1 MENRGNELAVT
12 VSALSTLPAL
22 PAIVKE
28 EPAEQSNSKQDTQQ
42 SQLQDVCLEEECAD
56 QRIECTT
63 ESQESEMRAFL
74 SKCIFCSKIFTL
86 GDEPKLLECLHA
98 ACTTCVNNKL
108 SDHNTSVD
116 VDVLLES
123 NVIMC
128 QICNVASQVENLIE
142 NRFLS
147 KLLEEDTN
155 LGVEDELKDTEEEKK
170 CTSCHDNVTA
180 TSWCVECEEFICQNC
195 VMAHQRLKITK
206 DHTIKPKDEV
216 ANDRDNVTK
225 KGNKKIPGCL
235 FCMIHSHEQLS
246 LFCQTCD
253 RLTCRDCQLSEHRD
267 HKYKF
272 IHEIAA
278 ETRSSVSTLLKEVS
292 YKRVLL
298 RSAMKVIE
306 DRQILILE
314 KKKNLVQ
321 DITQMVVQLTNAIN
335 TRGKQLV
342 MRLNEV
348 CDQKQNT
355 LNEKK
360 VALDQLSKLTDHCI
374 LFGTYVLNKGSD
386 MELLYSKKSVTSH
399 LQRIKSRR
407 ADIPN
412 PEIPVRIHLSLEKVP
427 DLIKVVSSIGAIV
440 VDGRVY
446 PSLSPTICGN
456 TAVAYNESHTEQKQ
470 MTNSTNAHTDGAV
483 PVAQQQGLP
492 LPTVLVTQ
500 QSSNVQPNSY
510 QQVPLHLPPQQQ
522 QQQQQ
527 QHVQQSQ
534 NYMQQYAVPHN
545 IPPRSSP
552 QTHQPRVPYTVNY
565 NNRLQQPLQQQMMHQ
580 QRPLANCHQQQV
592 TSSTHPHQQVQNMDQ
607 HGQNASLRGLLAH
620 NPPPPPPLP
629 PPLPA
634 PAHPSFRTSS
644 NHVQYRLPP
653 GYRYS
658 SGGNPQKGTVPQ
670 PPVPPP
676 HSYQPVNAAGTPGT
690 ARLQQCNLASPS
702 AAQHHANYPVQHS
715 TARWHIPQQVNP
727 CIPFYAS
734 SRHQHVAPHMPV
746 PFNDAYKITLRNQQT
761 SNNQKYSGNASERST
776 CDNPPQSQNSS
787 NIIGHAVSSSV
798 PKTPSPVTTPGKP
811 DETEK
816 SLDKFCQKSLNDLM
830 LTIAKLDSNGIVVI
844 PEAQRN
850 QMDSAQVD
858 SSTDEDMNSMAENT
872 TADNP
877 KSTPASM
884 VMKDDPNE
892 DWCAVCMD
900 GGDAV
905 LCCDKCPKV
914 FHLYCHIPS
923 LESFPDE
930 SETWQCMLCT
940 NVLDCTDD
948 PSSGEKRSNSMS
960 TKELRIAQRIVL
972 ELYCQ
977 YEQSLPFREVVSSEI
992 TDYHRIIKKPIAL
1005 DIIRDKLKLDHIN
1018 HYTDLRQVM
1027 ADIRLMFK
1035 NAFTYNPVDSQ
1046 VYQEARNLEEFFEK
1060 LLLKWAP
1067 NYAYD
1072 DPFLATDKDEE
1083 EEVFPPNRKY
1093 KRIISD

>member
-1 MENRGNELAVT
+1 METRTNELLTTGPIAT
-12 VSALSTLPAL
+12 
-22 PAIVKE
+22 IKE
-28 EPAEQSNSKQDTQQ
+28 EPLDQTGAKQDMQQ
-42 SQLQDVCLEEECAD
+42 SQVQGVCIEEECE

-63 ESQESEMRAFL
+63 EGQENETRAFL
-74 SKCIFCSKIFTL
+74 SKCVFCGKTFAF
-86 GDEPKLLECLHA
+86 GDDPKLLECLHA
-98 ACTTCVNNKL
+98 ACSTCVNSKL
-108 SDHNTSVD
+108 NDHNTSVD

-123 NVIMC
+123 NVIAC
-128 QICNVASQVENLIE
+128 QICNVTTQAENLIE

-147 KLLEEDTN
+147 KFIEEDNSPGTD
-155 LGVEDELKDTEEEKK
+155 DESKETEEEKK
-170 CTSCHDNVTA
+170 CTSCHDNANA

-216 ANDRDNVTK
+216 ANDRDNVK
-225 KGNKKIPGCL
+225 RNNKKIPGYL
-235 FCMIHSHEQLS
+235 FCTIHSHEQLS

-253 RLTCRDCQLSEHRD
+253 KLTCRDCQLSEHRD

-278 ETRSSVSTLLKEVS
+278 ETRASVSTLLKEVS

-298 RSAMKVIE
+298 KSAMKVIE
-306 DRQILILE
+306 DRQVLILE

-374 LFGTYVLNKGSD
+374 QFVTHALKKGSD

-446 PSLSPTICGN
+446 PSISPLGGVN
-456 TAVAYNESHTEQKQ
+456 TPSMSYNETQSDQKQ
-470 MTNSTNAHTDGAV
+470 TTSLSNVHMDGSSITAQL
-483 PVAQQQGLP
+483 PVA
-492 LPTVLVTQ
+492 TQ
-500 QSSNVQPNSY
+500 QSNSMQQNSY
-510 QQVPLHLPPQQQ
+510 QQVPLHVTSQQQ
-522 QQQQQ
+522 QQT
-527 QHVQQSQ
+527 QSQ
-534 NYMQQYAVPHN
+534 NYMQHYPMN
-545 IPPRSSP
+545 NMPPRSSP
-552 QTHQPRVPYTVNY
+552 QAHQPRVPYPVNF
-565 NNRLQQPLQQQMMHQ
+565 NNRLQQPIMMQ
-580 QRPLANCHQQQV
+580 QRPLGSCHQQV
-592 TSSTHPHQQVQNMDQ
+592 TSSTHPHQQVHIDQ
-607 HGQNASLRGLLAH
+607 LGQNTSLRGLLAH
-620 NPPPPPPLP
+620 NPPP
-629 PPLPA
+629 
-634 PAHPSFRTSS
+634 FRSS
-644 NHVQYRLPP
+644 TNHVSYRLPP
-653 GYRYS
+653 YRYPS
-658 SGGNPQKGTVPQ
+658 NNPQR
-670 PPVPPP
+670 PVPPP
-676 HSYQPVNAAGTPGT
+676 AYQPTNTSMVSGI
-690 ARLQQCNLASPS
+690 RLQQCNPTSPS
-702 AAQHHANYPVQHS
+702 TPHLNYPMQQPP
-715 TARWHIPQQVNP
+715 TARWHIPQNVNP
-727 CIPFYAS
+727 CLPFYT
-734 SRHQHVAPHMPV
+734 SRHQSNTPAISV
-746 PFNDAYKITLRNQQT
+746 PTNDTYKITLKNQQ
-761 SNNQKYSGNASERST
+761 SNVNQKYNTQTTTASDT
-776 CDNPPQSQNSS
+776 PPQLQSS
-787 NIIGHAVSSSV
+787 VSVGHTVSSSV
-798 PKTPSPVTTPGKP
+798 PKTPSPVPPGKS

-850 QMDSAQVD
+850 QLDSAQVD
-858 SSTDEDMNSMAENT
+858 SSTDEGLNPMTENSSDNSKNT
-872 TADNP
+872 A
-877 KSTPASM
+877 ASM
-884 VMKDDPNE
+884 TKDDPNE

-923 LESFPDE
+923 LKSFPDE

-940 NVLDCTDD
+940 NVLDCSDD
-948 PSSGEKRSNSMS
+948 PPSEKRPNGMS
-960 TKELRIAQRIVL
+960 AKELRIAQRIVL

-992 TDYHRIIKKPIAL
+992 VDYHRIIKKPIAL
-1005 DIIRDKLKLDHIN
+1005 DVIRDKLKSDHPSN
-1018 HYTDLRQVM
+1018 YTDLRQVM

-1035 NAFTYNPVDSQ
+1035 NAFTYNPVESQ

-1072 DPFLATDKDEE
+1072 DPFLSADKDED

-1093 KRIISD
+1093 RRILTD

>member
-1 MENRGNELAVT
+1 ME
-12 VSALSTLPAL
+12 
-22 PAIVKE
+22 
-28 EPAEQSNSKQDTQQ
+28 D
-42 SQLQDVCLEEECAD
+42 D
-56 QRIECTT
+56 
-63 ESQESEMRAFL
+63 
-74 SKCIFCSKIFTL
+74 
-86 GDEPKLLECLHA
+86 PKLLECLHA
-98 ACTTCVNNKL
+98 ACMMCVNNKI

-116 VDVLLES
+116 MDIMLES

-128 QICNVASQVENLIE
+128 HVCNVTSQVENLIE
-142 NRFLS
+142 NRFFS
-147 KLLEEDTN
+147 KLLEEESD
-155 LGVEDELKDTEEEKK
+155 LGLDDETKEAEEEKK
-170 CTSCHDNVTA
+170 CTSCHDNIIA
-180 TSWCVECEEFICQNC
+180 TSWCMECEEFICQNC

-206 DHTIKPKDEV
+206 DHVIKPKDEIT
-216 ANDRDNVTK
+216 NDKDNVK
-225 KGNKKIPGCL
+225 RGNKKIPGYL
-235 FCMIHSHEQLS
+235 FCTIHSHEQLS

-278 ETRSSVSTLLKEVS
+278 ETRTAMSILLKEVS

-298 RSAMKVIE
+298 KSAMKVIE
-306 DRQILILE
+306 DRQVLILE
-314 KKKNLVQ
+314 KKKSLVQ

-335 TRGKQLV
+335 TRGKQLI

-360 VALDQLSKLTDHCI
+360 IALDQLSRLTDHCI
-374 LFGTYVLNKGSD
+374 LFGTHALKKGSD

-427 DLIKVVSSIGAIV
+427 DLIKVMSSIGAIV

-446 PSLSPTICGN
+446 PSISPLAGN
-456 TAVAYNESHTEQKQ
+456 NSTMTYNESQTEQKQ
-470 MTNSTNAHTDGAV
+470 IPNTINTHADGIV
-483 PVAQQQGLP
+483 PVVVQQGPSLP
-492 LPTVLVTQ
+492 AIVTQ
-500 QSSNVQPNSY
+500 QSTNVQQNSY
-510 QQVPLHLPPQQQ
+510 QQQAPQHLSPQQQ

-527 QHVQQSQ
+527 QQTQQSQ
-534 NYMQQYAVPHN
+534 NYMQQYIAPHSMS
-545 IPPRSSP
+545 PRSSP
-552 QTHQPRVPYTVNY
+552 QAHQPRIPYSVNY
-565 NNRLQQPLQQQMMHQ
+565 NNRLQQPPLMHQ
-580 QRPLANCHQQQV
+580 QRPLSTCHQQQV
-592 TSSTHPHQQVQNMDQ
+592 TSSTHPQHQQAQNLDQ
-607 HGQNASLRGLLAH
+607 QNFGQNTSLRGLLAH
-620 NPPPPPPLP
+620 NSIPPPPY
-629 PPLPA
+629 
-634 PAHPSFRTSS
+634 PSFRASV
-644 NHVQYRLPP
+644 NHVPYRFSP

-658 SGGNPQKGTVPQ
+658 SNGNPQR
-670 PPVPPP
+670 VPPP
-676 HSYQPVNAAGTPGT
+676 HTYQAANTSVVPVTT
-690 ARLQQCNLASPS
+690 RLQQCNLTPPS
-702 AAQHHANYPVQHS
+702 TQHVGNYPIH
-715 TARWHIPQQVNP
+715 RWHIPQQANP
-727 CIPFYAS
+727 CLPYNMP
-734 SRHQHVAPHMPV
+734 RHQQLPIYTPV
-746 PFNDAYKITLRNQQT
+746 PTNDTYKITLRNQQA
-761 SNNQKYSGNASERST
+761 SNNQKYNANMGGNSS
-776 CDNPPQSQNSS
+776 DNSPQLQNSATVS
-787 NIIGHAVSSSV
+787 LLHAVSSSI

-811 DETEK
+811 DDTEK

-830 LTIAKLDSNGIVVI
+830 LTIAKLDSNGILVI

-850 QMDSAQVD
+850 QTDSAQVD
-858 SSTDEDMNSMAENT
+858 SSTDEDINSMAENT
-872 TADNP
+872 TDNS
-877 KSTPASM
+877 KSTTASI

-923 LESFPDE
+923 LKSFPDE

-940 NVLDCTDD
+940 NVLDCSDD
-948 PSSGEKRSNSMS
+948 VSSSEKRSNGMNA
-960 TKELRIAQRIVL
+960 KELRIAQRIVL

-1005 DIIRDKLKLDHIN
+1005 DIIRDKLKSDHVD

-1072 DPFLATDKDEE
+1072 DPFLAPDKEE
-1083 EEVFPPNRKY
+1083 DEEVFPPNRKY
-1093 KRIISD
+1093 RRIIND

>member
-1 MENRGNELAVT
+1 METRVNELLTTGPIAT
-12 VSALSTLPAL
+12 
-22 PAIVKE
+22 IKE
-28 EPAEQSNSKQDTQQ
+28 EPLDQTGAKQDMQQ
-42 SQLQDVCLEEECAD
+42 SQVQGVCMEEECE

-63 ESQESEMRAFL
+63 EGHENETRTFL
-74 SKCIFCSKIFTL
+74 SKCVFCGKMFTF
-86 GDEPKLLECLHA
+86 GDDPKLLECLHA
-98 ACTTCVNNKL
+98 ACSTCVSSKL
-108 SDHNTSVD
+108 NDHNTSVD

-123 NVIMC
+123 NVIAC
-128 QICNVASQVENLIE
+128 QICNVTTQAENLIE

-147 KLLEEDTN
+147 KFIEEDNSPGTD
-155 LGVEDELKDTEEEKK
+155 DESKETEEEKK
-170 CTSCHDNVTA
+170 CTCCQDNATA

-216 ANDRDNVTK
+216 ANDKDNVK
-225 KGNKKIPGCL
+225 KSNKKIPGYL
-235 FCMIHSHEQLS
+235 FCTIHSHEQLS

-253 RLTCRDCQLSEHRD
+253 KLTCRDCQLSEHRD

-278 ETRSSVSTLLKEVS
+278 ETRASVSTLLKEVS

-298 RSAMKVIE
+298 KSAMKVIE
-306 DRQILILE
+306 DRQVLILE

-321 DITQMVVQLTNAIN
+321 DITQMVVQLTNTIN

-374 LFGTYVLNKGSD
+374 QFVTHALKKGSD

-446 PSLSPTICGN
+446 PSISPLGGVN
-456 TAVAYNESHTEQKQ
+456 TPSIPYNESQTDQKQ
-470 MTNSTNAHTDGAV
+470 TSNLSNAHIDGSSIV
-483 PVAQQQGLP
+483 MQLP
-492 LPTVLVTQ
+492 AATQ
-500 QSSNVQPNSY
+500 QSNNMQQNSY
-510 QQVPLHLPPQQQ
+510 QQVPLHVASQQQ

-527 QHVQQSQ
+527 QAQSQ
-534 NYMQQYAVPHN
+534 NYIQHYPMN
-545 IPPRSSP
+545 NMPPRSSP
-552 QTHQPRVPYTVNY
+552 QTHQPRVPYAVNF
-565 NNRLQQPLQQQMMHQ
+565 NNRLQNPMLMQ
-580 QRPLANCHQQQV
+580 QRPLGSCHQQV
-592 TSSTHPHQQVQNMDQ
+592 TSSTHPHQQVHIDQ
-607 HGQNASLRGLLAH
+607 LGQNTSLRGLLAH
-620 NPPPPPPLP
+620 NPPPFR
-629 PPLPA
+629 
-634 PAHPSFRTSS
+634 PST
-644 NHVQYRLPP
+644 NHVSYRLPP
-653 GYRYS
+653 YRYPS
-658 SGGNPQKGTVPQ
+658 NNSQRPVAPPAYQ
-670 PPVPPP
+670 PPNTSMV
-676 HSYQPVNAAGTPGT
+676 SGI
-690 ARLQQCNLASPS
+690 RLQQCNPASPS
-702 AAQHHANYPVQHS
+702 TQHINYSMQQP
-715 TARWHIPQQVNP
+715 TAARWHIPQNVNP
-727 CIPFYAS
+727 CLPFYT
-734 SRHQHVAPHMPV
+734 SRHQSTTPSMPV
-746 PFNDAYKITLRNQQT
+746 PTNDTYKITLKNQQ
-761 SNNQKYSGNASERST
+761 SNVNQKYSTQTTAAS
-776 CDNPPQSQNSS
+776 DNPPQSQNSVS
-787 NIIGHAVSSSV
+787 VGHTVSSSV
-798 PKTPSPVTTPGKP
+798 PKTPSPVPPGKS

-850 QMDSAQVD
+850 QLDSAQVD
-858 SSTDEDMNSMAENT
+858 SSTDEGMNPMTENSSASMA
-872 TADNP
+872 
-877 KSTPASM
+877 
-884 VMKDDPNE
+884 KDDPNE

-923 LESFPDE
+923 LKSFPDE

-940 NVLDCTDD
+940 NVLDCSDD
-948 PSSGEKRSNSMS
+948 PPGEKRPNTMNA
-960 TKELRIAQRIVL
+960 KELRIAQRIVL

-992 TDYHRIIKKPIAL
+992 VDYHRIIKKPIAL
-1005 DIIRDKLKLDHIN
+1005 DVIREKLKPEHPN

-1035 NAFTYNPVDSQ
+1035 NAFTYNPVESQ

-1072 DPFLATDKDEE
+1072 DPFLSADRDED

-1093 KRIISD
+1093 RRIVTD

>member
-1 MENRGNELAVT
+1 MEPRVNELLT
-12 VSALSTLPAL
+12 TSPA
-22 PAIVKE
+22 ATIKE
-28 EPAEQSNSKQDTQQ
+28 EPVDQPGTKQDMQQ
-42 SQLQDVCLEEECAD
+42 SQVQGVCIEEECE

-63 ESQESEMRAFL
+63 ESQENETRAFL
-74 SKCIFCSKIFTL
+74 SKCVFCEKAFVS
-86 GDEPKLLECLHA
+86 GDDPKLLECLHA
-98 ACTTCVNNKL
+98 ACTACVNSKL

-123 NVIMC
+123 NVIAC
-128 QICNVASQVENLIE
+128 QICNVTTQADNLIE

-147 KLLEEDTN
+147 KFIEEDSSPGTD
-155 LGVEDELKDTEEEKK
+155 DESKETEEEKK
-170 CTSCHDNVTA
+170 CTSCHDNANA

-216 ANDRDNVTK
+216 ANDRDNVK
-225 KGNKKIPGCL
+225 KINKKIPGYL
-235 FCMIHSHEQLS
+235 FCTIHSHEQLS

-253 RLTCRDCQLSEHRD
+253 KLTCRDCQLSEHRD

-278 ETRSSVSTLLKEVS
+278 ETRTSVSTLLKEVS

-298 RSAMKVIE
+298 KSAMKVIE
-306 DRQILILE
+306 DRQVLILE

-321 DITQMVVQLTNAIN
+321 DITQMVFQLTNAIN
-335 TRGKQLV
+335 TRGKQLI

-374 LFGTYVLNKGSD
+374 QFVAHALKKGSD
-386 MELLYSKKSVTSH
+386 LELLYSKKSVTSH

-446 PSLSPTICGN
+446 PSISPLGGTS
-456 TAVAYNESHTEQKQ
+456 TTPSLAYTDSQPEQKQ
-470 MTNSTNAHTDGAV
+470 PANLPNAPMDGSPMAV
-483 PVAQQQGLP
+483 QLP
-492 LPTVLVTQ
+492 PATQ
-500 QSSNVQPNSY
+500 QTNNVQQNSY
-510 QQVPLHLPPQQQ
+510 QQVPPSLPLTQHQQQHQQPPQQQQQQPPHPQQQ

-527 QHVQQSQ
+527 QMQQQAQSQ
-534 NYMQQYAVPHN
+534 NYMQHYPMN
-545 IPPRSSP
+545 NMPPRSSP
-552 QTHQPRVPYTVNY
+552 QAHQPRVPYPVNY
-565 NNRLQQPLQQQMMHQ
+565 NNRLQQPLMMQ
-580 QRPLANCHQQQV
+580 QRPLGSCHQQV
-592 TSSTHPHQQVQNMDQ
+592 TSSTHPHQQVHMDQ
-607 HGQNASLRGLLAH
+607 LGQNTSLRGLLAH
-620 NPPPPPPLP
+620 NPPPYR
-629 PPLPA
+629 
-634 PAHPSFRTSS
+634 PST
-644 NHVQYRLPP
+644 NHVPYRLPP
-653 GYRYS
+653 YRYPTNNS
-658 SGGNPQKGTVPQ
+658 QR
-670 PPVPPP
+670 PVAP
-676 HSYQPVNAAGTPGT
+676 HTYQPTNTSMVTGI
-690 ARLQQCNLASPS
+690 RLQQCNATSPS
-702 AAQHHANYPVQHS
+702 AQHLNYPMQQPAA
-715 TARWHIPQQVNP
+715 ARWHIPQNVNP
-727 CIPFYAS
+727 WLSYNP
-734 SRHQHVAPHMPV
+734 SRHQATPPMPV
-746 PFNDAYKITLRNQQT
+746 PINDTYKITLKNQQ
-761 SNNQKYSGNASERST
+761 SNVNQKYNTQTIAAS
-776 CDNPPQSQNSS
+776 DNTPQVQNSAS
-787 NIIGHAVSSSV
+787 VGHTVSSSV
-798 PKTPSPVTTPGKP
+798 PKTPSPVPPGKS

-850 QMDSAQVD
+850 QLDSAQVD
-858 SSTDEDMNSMAENT
+858 SSTDEGMNPMAENS
-872 TADNP
+872 A
-877 KSTPASM
+877 ASM
-884 VMKDDPNE
+884 TKDDPNE

-923 LESFPDE
+923 LKSFPDE

-940 NVLDCTDD
+940 NVLDCSDD
-948 PSSGEKRSNSMS
+948 PPGEKRPNTMS
-960 TKELRIAQRIVL
+960 AKELRIAQRIVL

-992 TDYHRIIKKPIAL
+992 IDYHRIIKKPIAL
-1005 DIIRDKLKLDHIN
+1005 DIIRDKLKPDHPD
-1018 HYTDLRQVM
+1018 HYSDLRQVM

-1035 NAFTYNPVDSQ
+1035 NAFTYNPVESQ

-1072 DPFLATDKDEE
+1072 DPFLSADRDED

-1093 KRIISD
+1093 RRIVTD

>member
-1 MENRGNELAVT
+1 MEPRANELLT
-12 VSALSTLPAL
+12 TSPA
-22 PAIVKE
+22 ATIKE
-28 EPAEQSNSKQDTQQ
+28 EPVDQPGAKQQDMQQ
-42 SQLQDVCLEEECAD
+42 SQVQGVCIEEECE

-63 ESQESEMRAFL
+63 ESQENETRAFL
-74 SKCIFCSKIFTL
+74 SKCVFCEKTFIA
-86 GDEPKLLECLHA
+86 GDDPKLLECLHA
-98 ACTTCVNNKL
+98 ACTTCVNSKL

-123 NVIMC
+123 NVIAC
-128 QICNVASQVENLIE
+128 QICNVTTQVDNLIE

-147 KLLEEDTN
+147 KFIEEDSNPGTD
-155 LGVEDELKDTEEEKK
+155 DESKETEEEKK
-170 CTSCHDNVTA
+170 CTSCHDNATA

-216 ANDRDNVTK
+216 ANDRDNVK
-225 KGNKKIPGCL
+225 KSNKKIPGYL
-235 FCMIHSHEQLS
+235 FCTIHSHEQLS

-253 RLTCRDCQLSEHRD
+253 KLTCRDCQLSEHRD

-278 ETRSSVSTLLKEVS
+278 ETRTSVSTLLKEVS

-298 RSAMKVIE
+298 KSAMKVIE
-306 DRQILILE
+306 DRQVLILE

-321 DITQMVVQLTNAIN
+321 EITQMVVQLTNAIS

-374 LFGTYVLNKGSD
+374 QFVAHALKKGSD
-386 MELLYSKKSVTSH
+386 LELLYSKKSVTSH

-446 PSLSPTICGN
+446 PSISPLGGAN
-456 TAVAYNESHTEQKQ
+456 TPSMPYSESQPEQKQ
-470 MTNSTNAHTDGAV
+470 TANLPSAPMDGSPMAIQIS
-483 PVAQQQGLP
+483 PA
-492 LPTVLVTQ
+492 TQ
-500 QSSNVQPNSY
+500 QSSNIQQNSY
-510 QQVPLHLPPQQQ
+510 QQVPPSLPLTQHQQQQPQQQ

-527 QHVQQSQ
+527 QLQQAQSQ
-534 NYMQQYAVPHN
+534 SYMQHYPMN
-545 IPPRSSP
+545 NMPPRSSP
-552 QTHQPRVPYTVNY
+552 QAHQPRVPYPVNF
-565 NNRLQQPLQQQMMHQ
+565 NNRLQQPLMMQ
-580 QRPLANCHQQQV
+580 QRPLGSCHQQV
-592 TSSTHPHQQVQNMDQ
+592 TSSTHPHQQVHIDQ
-607 HGQNASLRGLLAH
+607 LGQNTSLRGLLAH
-620 NPPPPPPLP
+620 NPPPYR
-629 PPLPA
+629 
-634 PAHPSFRTSS
+634 PST
-644 NHVQYRLPP
+644 NHVPYRLPP
-653 GYRYS
+653 YRYPTNNS
-658 SGGNPQKGTVPQ
+658 QR
-670 PPVPPP
+670 PVPP
-676 HSYQPVNAAGTPGT
+676 HTYQPTNTSMVSGI
-690 ARLQQCNLASPS
+690 RLQQCNATSPS
-702 AAQHHANYPVQHS
+702 AQHLNYPVHQPS
-715 TARWHIPQQVNP
+715 AARWHIPQNVNP
-727 CIPFYAS
+727 CLPYYPT
-734 SRHQHVAPHMPV
+734 RHQATPPMPV
-746 PFNDAYKITLRNQQT
+746 PINDTYKITLKNQQPN
-761 SNNQKYSGNASERST
+761 NNQKYNTQTSAATDNTPQVQNLASV
-776 CDNPPQSQNSS
+776 
-787 NIIGHAVSSSV
+787 GHAVSSSV
-798 PKTPSPVTTPGKP
+798 PKTPSPVPPGKT

-850 QMDSAQVD
+850 QLDSAQVD
-858 SSTDEDMNSMAENT
+858 SSTDEGMNPMAENSS
-872 TADNP
+872 DNS
-877 KSTPASM
+877 KNAAASM
-884 VMKDDPNE
+884 TKDDPNE

-923 LESFPDE
+923 LKSFPDE

-940 NVLDCTDD
+940 NVLDCSDD
-948 PSSGEKRSNSMS
+948 PPGEKRPNTMS
-960 TKELRIAQRIVL
+960 AKELRIAQRIVL

-992 TDYHRIIKKPIAL
+992 IEYHRIIKKPIAL
-1005 DIIRDKLKLDHIN
+1005 DVIRDKLKQDHPN
-1018 HYTDLRQVM
+1018 HYADLRQVM

-1035 NAFTYNPVDSQ
+1035 NAFTYNPVESQ

-1072 DPFLATDKDEE
+1072 DPFLSADKDED

-1093 KRIISD
+1093 RRIVTD

>member
-1 MENRGNELAVT
+1 METRANDVLTTVPLAT
-12 VSALSTLPAL
+12 
-22 PAIVKE
+22 IKE
-28 EPAEQSNSKQDTQQ
+28 EPVEQTGGKQDVQQ
-42 SQLQDVCLEEECAD
+42 SQVQDEEFE

-63 ESQESEMRAFL
+63 EGQETEARTSL
-74 SKCIFCSKIFTL
+74 SKCIFCGKLFTF
-86 GDEPKLLECLHA
+86 GDDPKLLECLHA
-98 ACTTCVNNKL
+98 ACSTCVNSKL
-108 SDHNTSVD
+108 NDHNTSVD

-123 NVIMC
+123 NVIAC
-128 QICNVASQVENLIE
+128 QICNVTTQAENLIE

-147 KLLEEDTN
+147 KFIEEDNSPGTD
-155 LGVEDELKDTEEEKK
+155 DESKETEEEKK
-170 CTSCHDNVTA
+170 CTSCHDNATA

-216 ANDRDNVTK
+216 ANDRDNVK
-225 KGNKKIPGCL
+225 KNEKKIPGYL
-235 FCMIHSHEQLS
+235 FCTIHSHEQLS

-253 RLTCRDCQLSEHRD
+253 KLTCRDCQLSEHRD

-278 ETRSSVSTLLKEVS
+278 ETRTSVSTLLKEVS

-298 RSAMKVIE
+298 KSAMKVIE
-306 DRQILILE
+306 DRQVLILE
-314 KKKNLVQ
+314 KKKSLIQ

-335 TRGKQLV
+335 TRGKQLI
-342 MRLNEV
+342 MRLTEV

-374 LFGTYVLNKGSD
+374 QFVTHALKKGSD

-399 LQRIKSRR
+399 LQRIQNVFKFYDNLKFLFS
-407 ADIPN
+407 AT
-412 PEIPVRIHLSLEKVP
+412 
-427 DLIKVVSSIGAIV
+427 VVSSIGAIV

-446 PSLSPTICGN
+446 PSISPVSGAN
-456 TAVAYNESHTEQKQ
+456 TPSIPYNESQTDQKQ
-470 MTNSTNAHTDGAV
+470 SNPTNTHDGSSLSGPA
-483 PVAQQQGLP
+483 PI
-492 LPTVLVTQ
+492 VTQ
-500 QSSNVQPNSY
+500 QSANMQPNSY
-510 QQVPLHLPPQQQ
+510 QQVPLQHVAASQQQ

-527 QHVQQSQ
+527 QSQ
-534 NYMQQYAVPHN
+534 NYMQHYQINNVPA
-545 IPPRSSP
+545 RSSP
-552 QTHQPRVPYTVNY
+552 QAHQPRVPYVAY
-565 NNRLQQPLQQQMMHQ
+565 NNRLPQPMMMQ
-580 QRPLANCHQQQV
+580 QRPLGSCHQQV
-592 TSSTHPHQQVQNMDQ
+592 TSSTHPHQQVHMDQ
-607 HGQNASLRGLLAH
+607 LGQNTSLRGLLAH
-620 NPPPPPPLP
+620 NPPPFR
-629 PPLPA
+629 
-634 PAHPSFRTSS
+634 PSA
-644 NHVQYRLPP
+644 NHVSYRLPP
-653 GYRYS
+653 YRYPPNGS
-658 SGGNPQKGTVPQ
+658 QR
-670 PPVPPP
+670 PVPPP
-676 HSYQPVNAAGTPGT
+676 AYQPNVSGI
-690 ARLQQCNLASPS
+690 RIQQCNPTSPS
-702 AAQHHANYPVQHS
+702 AQHMNYPMQQP
-715 TARWHIPQQVNP
+715 TAARWHIPQNINP
-727 CIPFYAS
+727 CLPFYT
-734 SRHQHVAPHMPV
+734 SRHQTIAPSMPV
-746 PFNDAYKITLRNQQT
+746 PTNDTYKITLKNQQ
-761 SNNQKYSGNASERST
+761 SNQKFST
-776 CDNPPQSQNSS
+776 QTSTAVTENPPQQNLANSVA
-787 NIIGHAVSSSV
+787 GHAVSSSV
-798 PKTPSPVTTPGKP
+798 PKTPSPVPLGKS

-850 QMDSAQVD
+850 QLDSSQVD
-858 SSTDEDMNSMAENT
+858 SSTDEGMNPMTENSS
-872 TADNP
+872 DNS
-877 KSTPASM
+877 KDAAASM
-884 VMKDDPNE
+884 TKDDPNE

-923 LESFPDE
+923 LKSFPDE

-948 PSSGEKRSNSMS
+948 PPGEKRTISISA
-960 TKELRIAQRIVL
+960 KELRIAQRIVL

-992 TDYHRIIKKPIAL
+992 VDYHRIIKKPIAL
-1005 DIIRDKLKLDHIN
+1005 DVIRDKLKPEHPN

-1035 NAFTYNPVDSQ
+1035 NAFTYNPVESQ

-1072 DPFLATDKDEE
+1072 DPFLSADKDED

-1093 KRIISD
+1093 RRIVTD

>member
-1 MENRGNELAVT
+1 MENQSNELV
-12 VSALSTLPAL
+12 VGMSTLPLVL
-22 PAIVKE
+22 PVVVKE
-28 EPAEQSNSKQDTQQ
+28 EPIEQNSCKQDTQLQ
-42 SQLQDVCLEEECAD
+42 SQIQDAICIEEDCND

-63 ESQESEMRAFL
+63 ESQESEIRAFL
-74 SKCIFCSKIFTL
+74 SKCVFCNKVFTM
-86 GDEPKLLECLHA
+86 GDDPKLLECLHA
-98 ACTTCVNNKL
+98 ACTMCVNNKI

-116 VDVLLES
+116 MDILLES

-128 QICNVASQVENLIE
+128 HVCNVTSQVENLIE

-147 KLLEEDTN
+147 KLLEEESDVG
-155 LGVEDELKDTEEEKK
+155 LDDEAKEAEEEKK
-170 CTSCHDNVTA
+170 CTSCHDNINA
-180 TSWCVECEEFICQNC
+180 TSWCMECEEFICENC

-206 DHTIKPKDEV
+206 DHVIKPKDEIV
-216 ANDRDNVTK
+216 NDRDNVK
-225 KGNKKIPGCL
+225 RGNKKIPGYL
-235 FCMIHSHEQLS
+235 FCTIHSHEQLS

-278 ETRSSVSTLLKEVS
+278 ETRTSMSILLKEVS

-298 RSAMKVIE
+298 KSAMKVIE

-314 KKKNLVQ
+314 KKKSLVQ

-360 VALDQLSKLTDHCI
+360 VALDQLSRLTDHCI
-374 LFGTYVLNKGSD
+374 LFGTHALKKGSD
-386 MELLYSKKSVTSH
+386 MELLYSKRSVTSH

-446 PSLSPTICGN
+446 PSMSPL
-456 TAVAYNESHTEQKQ
+456 TASNSTVSYNESQAEQKQ
-470 MTNSTNAHTDGAV
+470 TTNSVNNAQSDGVMPIAI
-483 PVAQQQGLP
+483 QQGLP
-492 LPTVLVTQ
+492 LPVMVTQ
-500 QSSNVQPNSY
+500 QSTNTQQNSY
-510 QQVPLHLPPQQQ
+510 QQQASLHLPQQQ

-527 QHVQQSQ
+527 QQQHTQQSQ
-534 NYMQQYAVPHN
+534 NYMQQYIAPHSMS
-545 IPPRSSP
+545 PRSSP
-552 QTHQPRVPYTVNY
+552 QAHQPRVPYSVNY
-565 NNRLQQPLQQQMMHQ
+565 SNNRLQQPPLMHQ
-580 QRPLANCHQQQV
+580 QRPLGTCHQQQV
-592 TSSTHPHQQVQNMDQ
+592 TSSTHPHQQAQNLDQ
-607 HGQNASLRGLLAH
+607 LGQNTSLRGLLAH
-620 NPPPPPPLP
+620 NSIPPPPY
-629 PPLPA
+629 
-634 PAHPSFRTSS
+634 PSFRASA
-644 NHVQYRLPP
+644 NHVPYRFSP

-658 SGGNPQKGTVPQ
+658 SNSNPQRVQ
-670 PPVPPP
+670 VPPP
-676 HSYQPVNAAGTPGT
+676 HTYQTANTSIVPVTS
-690 ARLQQCNLASPS
+690 RMQQCNLTSPS
-702 AAQHHANYPVQHS
+702 SQHIGNYPIH
-715 TARWHIPQQVNP
+715 RWHIPQQANP
-727 CIPFYAS
+727 CLPYTLPRQQHIPTYT
-734 SRHQHVAPHMPV
+734 PV
-746 PFNDAYKITLRNQQT
+746 PTNDTYKITLRNQQT
-761 SNNQKYSGNASERST
+761 NNNQKFNTNVSVSS
-776 CDNPPQSQNSS
+776 CDNPPQLQNSATVS
-787 NIIGHAVSSSV
+787 LLHAVSSSI
-798 PKTPSPVTTPGKP
+798 PKTPSPVTTPGKS
-811 DETEK
+811 DDTEK

-830 LTIAKLDSNGIVVI
+830 LTIAKLDSNGILVI

-850 QMDSAQVD
+850 QIDSAQVD
-858 SSTDEDMNSMAENT
+858 SSTDEDINTIAENT
-872 TADNP
+872 TNNS
-877 KSTPASM
+877 KNTTASM

-923 LESFPDE
+923 LKSFPDE

-940 NVLDCTDD
+940 NVLDCSDD
-948 PSSGEKRSNSMS
+948 ISNSEKRSNGMS

-1005 DIIRDKLKLDHIN
+1005 DIIRDKLKSDHID

-1072 DPFLATDKDEE
+1072 DPFLTPDKEE
-1083 EEVFPPNRKY
+1083 DEEVFPPNRKY
-1093 KRIISD
+1093 RRIIND